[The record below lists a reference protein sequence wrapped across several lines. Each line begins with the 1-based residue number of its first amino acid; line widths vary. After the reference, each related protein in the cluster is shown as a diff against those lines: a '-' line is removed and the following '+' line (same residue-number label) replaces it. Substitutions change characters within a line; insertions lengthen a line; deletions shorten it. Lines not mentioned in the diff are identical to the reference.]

1 MKISDIEKIAPNILK
16 LARIN
21 VKDFLA
27 GSTVDVDGQ
36 IEDANVMYLTAYAMK
51 AESGMNIRKCRRLL
65 TEYDRLKEIENN
77 DRM

>member
-1 MKISDIEKIAPNILK
+1 MKILDIEKMAPNILK

-36 IEDANVMYLTAYAMK
+36 IEDQHDV
-51 AESGMNIRKCRRLL
+51 
-65 TEYDRLKEIENN
+65 
-77 DRM
+77 